1 MNLDDSFNSNLF
13 LTTVIGDFNA
23 KSKNWSEGDRST
35 IEVSKIEF
43 LTSQFGLS
51 QIIKEPTHILE
62 NSSSCI
68 DLIFTTQPNMVL
80 ESGVHHSLHQNCHHQ
95 IIFAKFNLK
104 VYYPPPY
111 ERTIFHYSQ
120 ANVDHIQQAIN
131 LFDWENVFLNTDVNA
146 EVFIFSNTVLNI
158 LNNYIPHETKICDD
172 RDPPWMTTKIKEFI
186 SQKNKLYSRIKKSNN
201 GVLSKQLLQSLQQHL
216 SKSIENAKKK
226 YFFRISEKLNN
237 PKTSIKCYWSLIKT
251 LLNGKKVPCIPPV
264 YDNNRYVTD
273 FKEKCQLF
281 NSYFSE
287 QCTLFKNISTLP
299 NTYSKHTNNILDTIV
314 FSKEDIYKIINN
326 LDPNKAHG
334 HDMISIRMIKLCG
347 ISICKPLDII
357 FQNCLRSGK
366 FPSEWKKANVVPTF
380 KKGDKQCI
388 KNYRPVSLLPVCGKV
403 FERLLYNKMFSFF
416 LENDLISPKQSGF
429 RPGDSCTNQLL
440 SIAHEILSA
449 FDDGHEV
456 RGVFLDI
463 SKAFDRVWHEGLLF
477 KLQQY
482 GISGELITLIKD
494 FLSCRKQRVVLNG
507 QHSPW
512 ADVKVGVPQ
521 GSILGPLLFLIYIN
535 DLPNGLNSNVKLFA
549 DDTSLFSVFHNTTD
563 SANLLNSDLSKI
575 NEWPLQWK
583 MSFNPDP
590 IKQAQEII
598 FSRKTS
604 KRNHPG
610 LTFNNNIVNL
620 TTKHKHLG
628 MIFDSKLSFDEH
640 LKSALKKIRKTV
652 GLLRKFQ
659 GILPRTS
666 LITIY
671 KSFARPHL
679 DYGDI
684 IYDQTFNESFHQR
697 IESIQYNAAVAMA
710 GAIRGTSSEKLYQEL
725 GLESLRSRRWLRK
738 LCLFYKIYKNKSPS

>member
-1 MNLDDSFNSNLF
+1 
-13 LTTVIGDFNA
+13 
-23 KSKNWSEGDRST
+23 
-35 IEVSKIEF
+35 
-43 LTSQFGLS
+43 
-51 QIIKEPTHILE
+51 
-62 NSSSCI
+62 
-68 DLIFTTQPNMVL
+68 MVL

-146 EVFIFSNTVLNI
+146 QVFIFSNTVLNI

-172 RDPPWMTTKIKEFI
+172 RDPPWMTTKIKELI
-186 SQKNKLYSRIKKSNN
+186 SQKIKIYFRIKKSNN
-201 GVLSKQLLQSLQQHL
+201 SVLSKQLLQSLQQHL
-216 SKSIENAKKK
+216 SKSIENAKNK

-237 PKTSIKCYWSLIKT
+237 PNTSIKCYWSLIKT

-287 QCTLFKNISTLP
+287 QCTLLKNISTLP
-299 NTYSKHTNNILDTIV
+299 NTCSKHTNNILDTIV
-314 FSKEDIYKIINN
+314 FSKEDIYKIIKN
-326 LDPNKAHG
+326 LNPNKAHG

-347 ISICKPLDII
+347 ISICKPLEII

-403 FERLLYNKMFSFF
+403 FEQLLYNKMFSFF
-416 LENDLISPKQSGF
+416 SENDLVSPKQSGF

-507 QHSPW
+507 QHSSW
-512 ADVKVGVPQ
+512 ADVKAGVPQ

-549 DDTSLFSVFHNTTD
+549 DDTSLFSVVHNITD
-563 SANLLNSDLSKI
+563 SANLLNIDLSKI
-575 NEWPLQWK
+575 NEW
-583 MSFNPDP
+583 
-590 IKQAQEII
+590 AQ
-598 FSRKTS
+598 
-604 KRNHPG
+604 
-610 LTFNNNIVNL
+610 
-620 TTKHKHLG
+620 
-628 MIFDSKLSFDEH
+628 H
-640 LKSALKKIRKTV
+640 LKSALKKISKTV

-697 IESIQYNAAVAMA
+697 IESIQYNAAIAIT

-738 LCLFYKIYKNKSPS
+738 LCLFYKIYKNKSPSYLYDLIPDRVKFYSTRSSQIDNIPNIKTRSNFFRNSFFSFYNN